1 MVGNI
6 DANSWNIIQV
16 SKKKKSKGNE
26 QRHILVKGGSYQKL
40 LQLEGHLEKNVF
52 SNRLFA
58 R

>member
-1 MVGNI
+1 MQTLGISYKLV
-6 DANSWNIIQV
+6 
-16 SKKKKSKGNE
+16 KKKKSKGNE

>member
-1 MVGNI
+1 MQTLGISYKLV
-6 DANSWNIIQV
+6 
-16 SKKKKSKGNE
+16 KKKSKGNE
-26 QRHILVKGGSYQKL
+26 ERHILVKGGSYQKL